1 MKKVIIL
8 SATALSFLLSS
19 CNSCGSCNSQ
29 PQGVVVES
37 DSIFMVNDST
47 IGDLQTYTF
56 EGMVPMTNGN
66 IGDVLLTIQTLSLND
81 DGTYTITTDYIDE
94 AIATETDN
102 GEMIVLIGMPNDSTA
117 VVYEFV
123 SATGKP
129 KMNFR
134 LSSDTSLVKLNKNMQ
149 PASKDA
155 THKLIHKK

>member
-8 SATALSFLLSS
+8 SATALSILLSS

-56 EGMVPMTNGN
+56 EGTVPMNNGN
-66 IGDVLLTIQTLSLND
+66 IGNVLLTIQTLSLND
-81 DGTYTITTDYIDE
+81 DGTYTITTNYIDE
-94 AIATETDN
+94 AIAAETDK
-102 GEMIVLIGMPNDSTA
+102 GEVLVMIGIPNDSTA

-123 SATGKP
+123 SETGKP
-129 KMNFR
+129 KMNFK
-134 LSSDTSLVKLNKNMQ
+134 LSADTSLVKLDKNMQ
-149 PASKDA
+149 PASKNQA
-155 THKLIHKK
+155 HKLTRKK